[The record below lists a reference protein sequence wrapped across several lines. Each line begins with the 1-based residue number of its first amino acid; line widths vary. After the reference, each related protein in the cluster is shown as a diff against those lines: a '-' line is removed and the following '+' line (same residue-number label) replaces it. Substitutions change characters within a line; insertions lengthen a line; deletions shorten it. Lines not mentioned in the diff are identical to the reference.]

1 MKPFRDLS
9 ISRKLTL
16 IILGTSGVVL
26 FLCMVAVTALERSEF
41 YREMT
46 DWHTVLADAVA
57 ANSIAALS
65 FDDPG
70 AAEEA
75 LAALAANP
83 HVVAGCI
90 YTANGTVFARYLKT
104 GQSPDL
110 FPTTEPREGHFFRDA
125 AIHVYRP
132 IVLSGEQIGTIYLRG
147 DMSELRAILGRYAF
161 VIGVLVAASL
171 FLALLLSVWLQGLIS
186 RPIVRLSE
194 IARSVSALKDYS
206 VRAPKGNADEIGTL
220 IDGFNEMLAEIQK
233 RDLELGK
240 RGDLLET
247 QVMARTEELI
257 RANRELKAAIEKAEA
272 AARAKSEFLANMS
285 HEIRTPMNGVLGMI
299 GLLLDTELTP
309 EQRDH
314 AETVRL
320 SAEALLTI
328 INDILDFSKIEAGKM
343 DLEILDFDL
352 RVILDE
358 LMDMMALKA
367 HSKGLEITSLI
378 ERDVPVRLRGD
389 PGRIR
394 QVLINLTGNA
404 VKFTNRGEVSIRVEK
419 AEERNSLIS
428 LRFLVKDTGIG
439 IPPDRLEHIF
449 SSFSQVDASTT
460 RKYGGTGLGLAISKQ
475 LAELMG
481 GTVGVESTVGEG
493 STFWFTAALEKSNM
507 KEIQE
512 KPLPEDIRGKRI
524 LVVDDTETNRIVLR
538 EQLFSW
544 GCGVLEAP
552 SGPEALEQ
560 LAEAIRSKDPVS
572 IAIVDMAMP
581 GMDGEEL
588 GRRIKTD
595 PILKD
600 TTLIMLTSVG
610 RQGTAARVREIGFA
624 AYLTKPVKR
633 SHLYNCLASVAGF
646 QTTAGRSERRP
657 FVTQHV
663 LPSRGRRRLRV
674 LVAEDNAVNQRVA
687 VQVLQKMGHRADAV
701 ANGKEAV
708 EALRLVPYD
717 LVLMDCQMPEMDGFD
732 ATEAIRN
739 PASGVRNPRIPVIAL
754 TAHAMKGDR
763 ERCLA
768 AGMNDY
774 VAKPIHPAELSATI
788 ARQMAGR
795 ESADLEDT
803 TTVSRRVP
811 ELCFDREAL
820 LERLGNDESLIP
832 EILSLFLEEMPNL
845 LNQVKGALADRDGAK
860 LERLAHSIKGSSATV
875 AAPSLRDAA
884 FELETAAKKR
894 DLDRA
899 PLLVER
905 LERDLE
911 RFSETVSSIRAPGP
925 GK

>member
-1 MKPFRDLS
+1 MKPFRDLP

-26 FLCMVAVTALERSEF
+26 LLCMAAVTALERAEF

-46 DWHTVLADAVA
+46 SWHTVLADAVA

-65 FDDPG
+65 FDDPD

-75 LAALAANP
+75 LAALAADP

-90 YTANGTVFARYLKT
+90 YTAKGTVFARYLKT

-110 FPTTEPREGHFFRDA
+110 FPTTEPGEGHSFRDA

-132 IVLSGEQIGTIYLRG
+132 IILRGEQIGTIYLRG

-171 FLALLLSVWLQGLIS
+171 LLALLLSVWLQGLIS

-206 VRAPKGNADEIGTL
+206 VRAPTGNADEIGTL

-240 RGDLLET
+240 RGDLLES
-247 QVMARTEELI
+247 QVMSRTEELI

-299 GLLLDTELTP
+299 GLLLDTELSP

-352 RVILDE
+352 RAILDE

-404 VKFTNRGEVSIRVEK
+404 VKFTDRGEVSIRVEK
-419 AEERNSLIS
+419 AEERNSLLH
-428 LRFLVKDTGIG
+428 LRFIVRDTGIG
-439 IPPDRLEHIF
+439 IPPDRLDHIF

-481 GTVGVESTVGEG
+481 GTVGVESTVGKG
-493 STFWFTAALEKSNM
+493 STFWFTVALEKSNIEGV
-507 KEIQE
+507 KE

-524 LVVDDTETNRIVLR
+524 LVIDDTETNRIVLR
-538 EQLFSW
+538 EQLLSW
-544 GCGVLEAP
+544 GCRVLEAA
-552 SGPEALEQ
+552 SGPEALDR
-560 LAEAIRSKDPVS
+560 LVEAIRSNDPAS

-595 PILKD
+595 PILAG

-610 RQGTAARVREIGFA
+610 HQGTAARVREIGFA

-633 SHLYNCLASVAGF
+633 SHLYNCLVSVAGYHS
-646 QTTAGRSERRP
+646 TVGRAERRP

-663 LPSRGRRRLRV
+663 LPSTGKRRLRV
-674 LVAEDNAVNQRVA
+674 LLAEDNAVNQRVA

-701 ANGKEAV
+701 ANGKEAI

-717 LVLMDCQMPEMDGFD
+717 LVLMDCQMPEMDGFE
-732 ATEAIRN
+732 ATEAIRS
-739 PASGVRNPRIPVIAL
+739 PASGVRNPRIPIIAL

-774 VAKPIHPAELSATI
+774 VTKPIHPAELSAAI
-788 ARQMAGR
+788 ARQMSGR
-795 ESADLEDT
+795 ESTDLDDT

-832 EILSLFLEEMPNL
+832 EILGLFLEEMPNL
-845 LNQVKGALADRDGAK
+845 LNQVKSALADGDGAK

-905 LERDLE
+905 LERDFE
-911 RFSETVSSIRAPGP
+911 RFSETVAQIRASGP